1 MFCPCR
7 FLVILRAT
15 LEWCSMYID
24 GWSIGLE
31 YLFGF
36 KDGIFFSIDF
46 ISFHGIYKN
55 NKLIINASYK
65 FNFVD
70 L

>member
-1 MFCPCR
+1 
-7 FLVILRAT
+7 
-15 LEWCSMYID
+15 MYID
-24 GWSIGLE
+24 GWGIGLE